1 MNSFHIFDI
10 SIYQMNLF
18 SFMMGALWAFFN
30 QSYFGKRM
38 AGPLFLYF
46 GGLAVYYWAQYQ
58 HLYNAI
64 NK

>member
-1 MNSFHIFDI
+1 
-10 SIYQMNLF
+10 MNLF